1 MSALKRIAV
10 TEPIWKDLAEMRSA
24 GQTYTHLLAEMIE
37 DQKKRRLEKDVRK
50 ESSRKKE
57 DCVSHSEIKE

>member
-1 MSALKRIAV
+1 
-10 TEPIWKDLAEMRSA
+10 MRSA

-50 ESSRKKE
+50 ESSCKKE
-57 DCVSHSEIKE
+57 DCISSRRLKSDRYPSTLA